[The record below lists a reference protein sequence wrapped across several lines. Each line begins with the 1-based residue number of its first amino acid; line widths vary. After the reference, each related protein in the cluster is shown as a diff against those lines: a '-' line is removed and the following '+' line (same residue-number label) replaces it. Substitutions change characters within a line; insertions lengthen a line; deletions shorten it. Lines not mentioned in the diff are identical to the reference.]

1 MNIKIILI
9 RAKKLAE
16 VSRNGKV
23 FTSGTVYNMSHFRQV
38 EKRFKAWDAQGWPY
52 IPEDERE

>member
-52 IPEDERE
+52 EPKD